1 MTYLFL
7 CISNKISYSDIFIF
21 AFARYKKNSVTIWFS
36 FMLLLIVTKRVNFA
50 YILTK
55 LWYLEQWKLH
65 TFMIFKQYFIIYFL
79 TENRSAFYVTRVHFF
94 YLSRTVIWEC
104 IPILNRFFF
113 FKNIFMI
120 ILVFIYIYIPNYVYL
135 CETIEYHKRFC
146 VIFKW
151 PYNDYLYHSWIFV
164 NTCKRFTF
172 LKRRNVNLKRKNREN
187 QQR

>member
-1 MTYLFL
+1 
-7 CISNKISYSDIFIF
+7 
-21 AFARYKKNSVTIWFS
+21 
-36 FMLLLIVTKRVNFA
+36 MLLLIVTKRVNFA

-120 ILVFIYIYIPNYVYL
+120 FLVFIYIYIPNYVYL
-135 CETIEYHKRFC
+135 CETIEYHKLFC